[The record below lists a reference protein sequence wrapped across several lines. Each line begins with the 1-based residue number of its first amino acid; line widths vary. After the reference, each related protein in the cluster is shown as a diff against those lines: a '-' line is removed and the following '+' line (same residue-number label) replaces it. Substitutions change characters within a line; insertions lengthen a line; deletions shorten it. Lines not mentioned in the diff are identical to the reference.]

1 MNRPNVLRG
10 EPRVDVGF
18 SVVLNKVGVHFL
30 PQEGVTMNLS
40 QNGALIR
47 IDSQMEFQIHDP
59 VMLTLSI
66 PTSFSGHDSTV
77 FLRGTGV
84 IMRIDSAKG
93 AIATQFDSSLRNFNL
108 IQETR

>member
-1 MNRPNVLRG
+1 M
-10 EPRVDVGF
+10 PRVDVGF
-18 SVVLNKVGVHFL
+18 SVVLNRVGVHFL

-47 IDSQMEFQIHDP
+47 IDSQIKFQIHDP

-84 IMRIDSAKG
+84 IMRMDKAKG
-93 AIATQFDSSLRNFNL
+93 AIATLFDSSLKTFKL
-108 IQETR
+108 IQETG

>member
-1 MNRPNVLRG
+1 MNRPNVLRV
-10 EPRVDVGF
+10 EPRVEVGF

-47 IDSQMEFQIHDP
+47 IGSQVEFQIHDP

-84 IMRIDSAKG
+84 IMRIDIAKG
-93 AIATQFDSSLRNFNL
+93 TIATQFDSSLKTFNL

>member
-18 SVVLNKVGVHFL
+18 SVVLNKAGVHFL

-47 IDSQMEFQIHDP
+47 IDSQMEFKTHDS

-84 IMRIDSAKG
+84 IMRVDRAKR
-93 AIATQFDSSLRNFNL
+93 AIATQFDRSLKTFKP
-108 IQETR
+108 IHETR